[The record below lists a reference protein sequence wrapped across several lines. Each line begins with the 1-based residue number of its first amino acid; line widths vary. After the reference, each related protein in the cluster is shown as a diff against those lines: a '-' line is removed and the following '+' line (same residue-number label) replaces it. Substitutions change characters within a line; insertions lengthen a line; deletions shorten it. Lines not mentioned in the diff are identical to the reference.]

1 MLHKFVFAILFL
13 LMFRGPA
20 WSQQQPAATPQTK
33 PEQAQPTVI
42 DPQVKPEQ
50 QQPAVTE
57 PQVIKPE
64 QQQPG
69 AVVPETKPQQPQPQ
83 PPKDMLIGSGDLLEV
98 SVYGAPDYKYEVRV
112 GSNGSIS
119 LPMVGAIQV
128 AGMPTVSAEL
138 AIGKQ
143 LNDKGIFNQPQVS
156 VLEKE
161 YATQGISILG
171 EVQKPGTYPL
181 MGPRKLFD
189 VISAAGGT
197 TPKAGDTATITHR
210 ETPNQQ
216 EKVKLSNNP
225 ESQANNV
232 SVRPGDM
239 IVISKAGIIYVIG
252 DVKDPAGIVME
263 TPHLSVLQ
271 AIALAHGT
279 NSNAKL
285 SDSKII
291 RNTPTGPQAIPIPL
305 NKILTIQSPDIQ
317 LKAGDIL
324 YVPNSVAKSVT
335 RRTLEAIVQTATGL
349 AIYRP

>member
-1 MLHKFVFAILFL
+1 VLHKFVFAILFL

-20 WSQQQPAATPQTK
+20 WSQQQPDATVPQTK
-33 PEQAQPTVI
+33 PDQTQPTVI
-42 DPQVKPEQ
+42 DPQ
-50 QQPAVTE
+50 
-57 PQVIKPE
+57 IKPE
-64 QQQPG
+64 QQPAGTEPQVKPEQPG
-69 AVVPETKPQQPQPQ
+69 AVVPETKPQQPQP
-83 PPKDMLIGSGDLLEV
+83 PKDMVIGSGDLLEI

-112 GSNGSIS
+112 SSNGSIS
-119 LPMVGAIQV
+119 LPMVGAIHV
-128 AGMPTVSAEL
+128 SGMPTVSAEM

-161 YATQGISILG
+161 YATQGISVLG

-216 EKVKLSNNP
+216 ETVKLSNNP
-225 ESQANNV
+225 EAQANNV
-232 SVRPGDM
+232 AVRPGDM

-279 NSNAKL
+279 NSTAKL
-285 SDSKII
+285 SDSKLI
-291 RNTPTGPQAIPIPL
+291 RNTPTGPQAIPVPL
-305 NKILTIQSPDIQ
+305 NKILTTQSPDIQ

-335 RRTLEAIVQTATGL
+335 RRTLDAIVQTATGL